1 MTENENV
8 ASTEEA
14 QNEPVPNP
22 YNARKSWHTDDVM
35 PKEGLSA
42 ESLHDSGWTYAVTYD
57 DDTTTPKGIHYEM
70 LVAPLIKIVKDLNTR
85 LAALEG

>member
-22 YNARKSWHTDDVM
+22 YNMRKSWHTEDVM
-35 PKEGLSA
+35 PKEGLTA
-42 ESLHDSGWTYAVTYD
+42 ESLFVEPQPQQEESD
-57 DDTTTPKGIHYEM
+57 
-70 LVAPLIKIVKDLNTR
+70 
-85 LAALEG
+85 